1 MAPKPQTVKLGEWM
15 PDLPFYENPGLTEAL
30 NCLPVDSQ
38 YAPYQPVFVGGTAIT
53 NRPQGAFAAVDSLGN
68 PYVYV
73 GDSTKLYVSTTGG
86 AWTTSSSS
94 YTIATTDAWNFAQ
107 YGSLI
112 VATDYADVPQAAAA
126 GTATFS
132 ALATTGTAPNAKYVA
147 IVGQFVMLGYINN
160 GTITPYQ
167 VQWSSINQPQNWP
180 TPGSALAIAS
190 QAGAQTLR
198 SEFGAVT
205 GIFGSDQVGLIL
217 QKKAIVRMVYQGGNT
232 VFSFDTYEQARGGWF
247 PNASVRVGSLVYF
260 IAADGFYTTDGAQ
273 STPIGKGKVDR
284 TFLNDCDQ
292 TYIERVRGTVDVINK
307 CIYWCYPSHG
317 ATNGLPDR
325 LIIFNYIEGR
335 WSHSQDMMQ
344 LVFPSLTTGFTLDQ
358 LGTLYPTLDS
368 IPLPLDSATWQ
379 GGLPIPAV
387 FNNNQLGTFSSAPA
401 TATFQSGEF
410 ELNPMGRATIHGIR
424 PLVTGNPTTIS
435 LAVSSRVTQDNSS
448 QSFSTPVTPTPST
461 GICDMMKDAKFVAMQ
476 MQVAGGFT
484 KAMGASFI
492 ASDAGMF

>member
-30 NCLPVDSQ
+30 NCLPVDGQ
-38 YAPYQPVFVGGTAIT
+38 YAPYQPVFVAGTAIA

-73 GDSTKLYVSTTGG
+73 GDSTKLYVSAVAG
-86 AWTTSSSS
+86 AWTASAAS
-94 YTIATTDAWNFAQ
+94 YTIASTDAWTFAQ

-112 VATDYADVPQAAAA
+112 IATDFSDVPQAAVA
-126 GTATFS
+126 GTSTFG

-147 IVGQFVMLGYINN
+147 IVGQFVILGYINN

-180 TPGSALAIAS
+180 TPQSAAAIAS

-232 VFSFDTYEQARGGWF
+232 VFSFDTFEQARGGWF
-247 PNASVRVGSLVYF
+247 PNASVRVGTLVYY
-260 IAADGFYTTDGAQ
+260 IAADGFYSTDGVQ
-273 STPIGKGKVDR
+273 SNPIGNGKVDR
-284 TFLNDCDQ
+284 TFLADCDQ
-292 TYIERVRGTVDVINK
+292 TYIERVRATVDVVNK
-307 CIYWCYPSHG
+307 CIYWCYPSHS
-317 ATNGLPDR
+317 ATSGLPDR
-325 LIIFNYIEGR
+325 LIIFNYLEGR

-344 LVFPSLTTGFTLDQ
+344 LIFPSLTTGFTLDE

-368 IPLPLDSATWQ
+368 IPLPLDSPAWQ
-379 GGLPIPAV
+379 GGLPVPAV

-401 TATFQSGEF
+401 TATFESGEF
-410 ELNPMGRATIHGIR
+410 ELNPMGRATICGIR
-424 PLVTGNPTTIS
+424 PLVTGNPASIT

-461 GICDMMKDAKFVAMQ
+461 GICDMMQDAKFVAMQ
-476 MQVAGGFT
+476 MKVAGGFT

>member
-1 MAPKPQTVKLGEWM
+1 MKPQTVKLGEWL

-30 NCLPVDSQ
+30 NCLPVDGQ
-38 YAPYQPVFVGGTAIT
+38 YAPYQPAFVSGNAIA

-73 GDSTKLYVSTTGG
+73 GDATKLYVSALSG
-86 AWTTSSSS
+86 AWTSSAAS
-94 YTIATTDAWNFAQ
+94 YSIATGDAWNFAQ
-107 YGSLI
+107 YGSLVI
-112 VATDYADVPQAAAA
+112 ATDFADVPQAANV

-132 ALATTGTAPNAKYVA
+132 ALATTGSAPNARYVGV
-147 IVGQFVMLGYINN
+147 IGQFVVLGNLS
-160 GTITPYQ
+160 GTPYQ

-190 QAGAQTLR
+190 QSGLQTLR

-205 GIFGSDQVGLIL
+205 GIFGSDQVGIIL

-247 PNASVRVGSLVYF
+247 PNASVRVGTLVYF
-260 IAADGFYTTDGAQ
+260 IAADGFYSTDGVQ

-292 TYIERVRGTVDVINK
+292 TYVERVRAAVDVVNK
-307 CIYWCYPSHG
+307 CIYWCYCSHS
-317 ATNGLPDR
+317 ATAGLPDR
-325 LIIFNYIEGR
+325 VIIYNYIEGR
-335 WSHSQDMMQ
+335 WTHSQDTMQ
-344 LVFPSLTTGFTLDQ
+344 LIFPSLTTGYTLDA

-368 IPLPLDSATWQ
+368 IPLPLDSTVWQ
-379 GGLPIPAV
+379 GGLQIPAL
-387 FNNNQLGTFSSAPA
+387 FNSNKLGTFSSASA
-401 TATFQSGEF
+401 TATFESGEF
-410 ELNPMGRATIHGIR
+410 ELNELGRATIGGIR
-424 PLVTGNPTTIS
+424 PLVTGNPTSIT

-461 GICDMMKDAKFVAMQ
+461 GICDIMHDAKFLAMQ

-492 ASDAGMF
+492 ASKAGMF